1 MSPSKPHRTGLH
13 GFRDYFHLK
22 APALAA
28 VRALRG
34 SKFSTGSLG
43 ADEPHPSL
51 AAPTLPGNAFILSLQ
66 GSNCPDHDLR
76 LGERPI
82 PVVPFPKGMM
92 SLVKLT
98 LDPSP
103 TSGEASDECSFYLQR
118 DSFDRLA
125 DDLGVSRIDGL
136 AIEPGVAVNDLVV
149 ANLGPC
155 LLQAIEHPKEANT
168 VFVEHVA
175 MALHTH
181 LAQRY
186 GGMRIPRTS
195 GSGSLTPW
203 QLRLARDMIS
213 AHLDGEVSLAWLAR
227 DCGLSVSHFA
237 RAFTRSTGLPPHR
250 WLTQR
255 RVDCAKDLMRSTK
268 TPLAEIAL
276 ACGFSDQ
283 GHFTRV
289 FSQLTGATPSQ
300 WRRVTTN

>member
-1 MSPSKPHRTGLH
+1 
-13 GFRDYFHLK
+13 
-22 APALAA
+22 
-28 VRALRG
+28 
-34 SKFSTGSLG
+34 
-43 ADEPHPSL
+43 
-51 AAPTLPGNAFILSLQ
+51 
-66 GSNCPDHDLR
+66 
-76 LGERPI
+76 
-82 PVVPFPKGMM
+82 MM

-98 LDPSP
+98 LDSSP
-103 TSGEASDECSFYLQR
+103 TSDGASEECSLYLQR

-136 AIEPGVAVNDLVV
+136 AIEPGVAVNDPVV

-155 LLQAIEHPKEANT
+155 LLPAIEHPEEANT

-203 QLRLARDMIS
+203 QLRLTRDTIN
-213 AHLDGEVSLAWLAR
+213 AHLDGGVSLARLAR
-227 DCGLSVSHFA
+227 DCGLSISHFA
-237 RAFTRSTGLPPHR
+237 RAFMCSTGMPPHR
-250 WLTQR
+250 WLMQR
-255 RVDCAKDLMRSTK
+255 RVDRAKDLMRSTK
-268 TPLAEIAL
+268 APLVEIAL

-289 FSQLTGATPSQ
+289 FSQVTGATPSQ

>member
-1 MSPSKPHRTGLH
+1 
-13 GFRDYFHLK
+13 
-22 APALAA
+22 
-28 VRALRG
+28 
-34 SKFSTGSLG
+34 
-43 ADEPHPSL
+43 
-51 AAPTLPGNAFILSLQ
+51 
-66 GSNCPDHDLR
+66 
-76 LGERPI
+76 
-82 PVVPFPKGMM
+82 VVPFPNGMM

-103 TSGEASDECSFYLQR
+103 TSRGASDDCSFYLQR

-136 AIEPGVAVNDLVV
+136 AIAPGVAVNDPVV

-155 LLQAIEHPKEANT
+155 LLPAIERPDEANT
-168 VFVEHVA
+168 MFVQHVA
-175 MALHTH
+175 IALHTH

-203 QLRLARDMIS
+203 QLRLTRDTIN
-213 AHLDGEVSLAWLAR
+213 AHLDGGVSLARLAR

-237 RAFTRSTGLPPHR
+237 RAFTCSTGLPPHR

-255 RVDCAKDLMRSTK
+255 RVDRAKDLMRST
-268 TPLAEIAL
+268 TAPLAEIAL

-289 FSQLTGATPSQ
+289 FSQLAGATPSQ
-300 WRRVTTN
+300 WRRVTSN

>member
-1 MSPSKPHRTGLH
+1 MTPGEPYRTGIRGL
-13 GFRDYFHLK
+13 RDYFHLK
-22 APALAA
+22 SPASAA

-34 SKFSTGSLG
+34 CKSSTGSVR
-43 ADEPHPSL
+43 ADEPHRSL
-51 AAPTLPGNAFILSLQ
+51 PTLTLSGNAFILGLQ
-66 GSNCPDHDLR
+66 GSDSAEHNLR
-76 LGERPI
+76 LGEQPV

-92 SLVKLT
+92 ILIKLS

-103 TSGEASDECSFYLQR
+103 TWGSASDECSFYLQR

-125 DDLGVSRIDGL
+125 DHLGVSRIDGL
-136 AIEPGVAVNDLVV
+136 AIKPGVAVDDPVI

-155 LLQAIEHPKEANT
+155 LLPAIEHPAKANS

-186 GGMRIPRTS
+186 GGMRVPRTS

-203 QLRLARDMIS
+203 QLRLARDTIN
-213 AHLDGEVSLAWLAR
+213 AHLDGGVSLARLAR
-227 DCGLSVSHFA
+227 GCGLSASHFA
-237 RAFTRSTGLPPHR
+237 RAFTCSTGMPPHR

-255 RVDCAKDLMRSTK
+255 RVDRAKDLMRSTK

-289 FSQLTGATPSQ
+289 FSQVTGATPSQ
-300 WRRVTTN
+300 WRRVTRS